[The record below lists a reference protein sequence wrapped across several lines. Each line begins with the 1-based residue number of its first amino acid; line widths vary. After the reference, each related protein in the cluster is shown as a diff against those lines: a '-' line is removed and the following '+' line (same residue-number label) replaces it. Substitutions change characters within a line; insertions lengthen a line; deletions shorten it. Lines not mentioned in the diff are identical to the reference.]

1 MHVQYIGAVDLAAL
15 EPTQR
20 AFVLS
25 HRADLPLAE
34 NVDVIAGGPP
44 CQGVSGFNLFRHSD
58 DPLNDTKNQQ
68 TIVFCDMCLL
78 QKPSYV
84 IMENVVGILMFAD
97 SLVLKQCMQRFLSG
111 GYQVRVGVCVS
122 GTFGLPQNRAR
133 TILFGAR
140 QDEELPAY
148 PKPTHKLPPVPIS
161 MMTNWMKEHLL
172 NVPTAKESLDLEAP
186 LTLRDAFSDLPSI
199 KAKKRGFG
207 ENAHNRAPKERSAQ
221 PYRAVKYK
229 GKTSAGLPVEP
240 QTDFQRDARQGC
252 GEVLHDHESFVLNTD
267 DQERVKRL
275 RTWINVVTENY
286 NVSAEEKLAIE
297 CLYQDKM
304 DELDREVAEQ
314 RDKTDTESI
323 NLACSES
330 LSRSTSGASTGSVK
344 SDDSA
349 AGPMIAIIKARP
361 AVKSVQ
367 FKEEQLGNIKIEPV
381 TPQAPEA
388 SKGVQPVYC
397 PSESLP
403 KDIED
408 LAVTDP
414 QLCPWCSQP
423 CRDSVQVG
431 KCDGPPVE
439 YCE

>member
-1 MHVQYIGAVDLAAL
+1 MTKQRVYYRRTGTTDPGRCKETAAEEAESSMLSPKIQLNRRNITSLYRSKCQEALAQLPELLKSMKILGDMERIATNDRASIEELARCERYAIQLAAEFPGDQHIQDKKL
-15 EPTQR
+15 MEEIDGR
-20 AFVLS
+20 AGKRRQL
-25 HRADLPLAE
+25 ADA
-34 NVDVIAGGPP
+34 
-44 CQGVSGFNLFRHSD
+44 
-58 DPLNDTKNQQ
+58 
-68 TIVFCDMCLL
+68 
-78 QKPSYV
+78 
-84 IMENVVGILMFAD
+84 
-97 SLVLKQCMQRFLSG
+97 
-111 GYQVRVGVCVS
+111 
-122 GTFGLPQNRAR
+122 
-133 TILFGAR
+133 
-140 QDEELPAY
+140 
-148 PKPTHKLPPVPIS
+148 
-161 MMTNWMKEHLL
+161 
-172 NVPTAKESLDLEAP
+172 
-186 LTLRDAFSDLPSI
+186 
-199 KAKKRGFG
+199 
-207 ENAHNRAPKERSAQ
+207 
-221 PYRAVKYK
+221 
-229 GKTSAGLPVEP
+229 
-240 QTDFQRDARQGC
+240 
-252 GEVLHDHESFVLNTD
+252 NTD
-267 DQERVKRL
+267 DEERVKRL

-286 NVSAEEKLAIE
+286 NVSAAEKLAIE

-330 LSRSTSGASTGSVK
+330 LSRSTSGASTGSAK

-361 AVKSVQ
+361 AVKTVQ

-397 PSESLP
+397 PSESLTE
-403 KDIED
+403 DIED